1 MSRKRNLVSLK
12 KKMALD
18 DVESRIAKE
27 LAPSDND
34 YTKDSYLAYYD
45 ASLINKG
52 MVQTAKEKVDENK

>member
-34 YTKDSYLAYYD
+34 YTNDNYLAYYD
-45 ASLINKG
+45 ASLINKRI
-52 MVQTAKEKVDENK
+52 VQASDEEFDENK